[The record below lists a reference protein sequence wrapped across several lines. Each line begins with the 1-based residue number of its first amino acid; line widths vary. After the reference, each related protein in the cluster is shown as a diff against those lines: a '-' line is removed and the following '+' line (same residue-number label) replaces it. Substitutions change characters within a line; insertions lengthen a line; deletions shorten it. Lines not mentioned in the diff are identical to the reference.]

1 MFPKTAILMIAGL
14 SMIGYY
20 ETLAQNLNTGP
31 QVLTIF
37 SNVDDSEQ
45 PYGLYLPKHFNPSRK
60 YPLVI
65 MLHGAYS
72 NHRLALRRVF
82 GLSNINGETDVE
94 ATRYF
99 PQWRDIDYIVATPL
113 ARGTMGYQGI
123 AEKDVY
129 DVLAD
134 VERRFPIDKN
144 RVYLTGLSMGG
155 GGTLWLGL
163 TRPDIWAA
171 IAPVCPAPPAQT
183 KSFAPNALNFPVSFH
198 QGGAD
203 PVVNPKGTRDWSK
216 LLKDLGT
223 MTQYT
228 EYPGVGHNS
237 WEEAYK
243 DEAIFRW
250 FSKFRRNPLPNRV
263 RFVTDRYKYQSAY
276 WVAIDDLTPGI
287 FASIDAKFTGLN
299 KIEIQTSNLRA
310 FTLNVKGH
318 SKFRSDT
325 PLAVTIG
332 GKTMTAETKGLITF
346 ILQDSTWATQLK
358 PYMLLPGVKGPNAE
372 GPISEA
378 FASRH
383 VYVYGTRGEPSPQEM
398 AARRSLAADA
408 AKWQAPSPLL
418 YFPRVISD
426 REVRPS
432 DIETSNLILFGT
444 GETNS
449 MIKKF
454 TDKVPIQLTGAD
466 SSYGLVY
473 IYPEGEHYVV
483 VCSGKPWW
491 TMDGTN
497 HPNPSRGGFRFF
509 SGPVSMLMG
518 LGDFAMY
525 KNSLDQVVSSGVFD
539 NGWRLSK
546 ADSAKMDSTGCIK
559 INDNKTEKGK

>member
-1 MFPKTAILMIAGL
+1 MFLKTAILMIAGFC
-14 SMIGYY
+14 MIGYH
-20 ETLAQNLNTGP
+20 EIFAQKLDPGP

-45 PYGLYLPKHFNPSRK
+45 PYGLYLPEHFNPSRK

-94 ATRYF
+94 ATLYF
-99 PQWRDIDYIVATPL
+99 PKWRDINYIVATPL

-134 VERRFPIDKN
+134 VERRFPIDRN

-163 TRPDIWAA
+163 TRPDIWAT
-171 IAPVCPAPPAQT
+171 IAPVCPAPPAET
-183 KSFAPNALNFPVSFH
+183 KSFAPNALNYVVSFH

-203 PVVNPKGTRDWSK
+203 PVVNPQGTRDWAK

-237 WEEAYK
+237 WEEAYN
-243 DEAIFRW
+243 DEAIFKW

-263 RFVTDRYKYQSAY
+263 RFVTDRYKYHSAY
-276 WVAIDDLTPGI
+276 WVTIDELTPGT
-287 FASIDAKFTGLN
+287 FANVDVKFTGLN
-299 KIEIQTSNLRA
+299 KIEIQASNLRA
-310 FTLNVKGH
+310 FTLNLKGH
-318 SKFRSDT
+318 PKFRSNKAM
-325 PLAVTIG
+325 AVTID
-332 GKTMTAETKGLITF
+332 GKALTAKTKDSITF
-346 ILQDSTWATQLK
+346 ILQDSTWTIQVR
-358 PYMLLPGVKGPNAE
+358 PYVVPPGVKGPSAE

-383 VYVYGTRGEPSPQEM
+383 LYVYGTGGDPSPQEM
-398 AARRSLAADA
+398 VARRSIAADA

-418 YFPRVISD
+418 YFPRVVSD

-432 DIETSNLILFGT
+432 DIETCNLILFGT
-444 GETNS
+444 SETNS
-449 MIKKF
+449 IIKKF
-454 TDKVPIQLTGAD
+454 TNELPIQLTGAD

-491 TMDGTN
+491 TRDGTN
-497 HPNPSRGGFRFF
+497 HPNPSHGGFRFF

-525 KNSLDQVVSSGVFD
+525 KNSLNEAIASGMFEKD
-539 NGWRLSK
+539 WRLSK
-546 ADSAKMDSTGCIK
+546 ADSAKMVSTGCVE
-559 INDNKTEKGK
+559 INGVKRENGK